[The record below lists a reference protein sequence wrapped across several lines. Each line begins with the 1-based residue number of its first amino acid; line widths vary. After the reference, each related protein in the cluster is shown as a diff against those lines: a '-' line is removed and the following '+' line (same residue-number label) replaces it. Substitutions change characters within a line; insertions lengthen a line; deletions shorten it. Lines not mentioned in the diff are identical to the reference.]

1 MSRAKVGA
9 PFALVV
15 VFWGTTPDKQG
26 NCQVYMDLRISDDQS
41 HVIGEGTTVPVCAN
55 HAPPP
60 KGSLGLGDTIVDLAA
75 SGKPGTIQITVNF
88 TDRISGEA
96 LSVVL
101 PLTVTP

>member
-41 HVIGEGTTVPVCAN
+41 QVIGEGKAVPVCVN

-75 SGKPGTIQITVNF
+75 SGRPGEIQITVNF